1 MELGR
6 IPPNDVEAEQ
16 AILGCMLTDKDS
28 VIAAME
34 KLKEE
39 DFYREDN
46 KAIYSAMLSLYGRAE
61 PIDIIWKH
69 LKVLLE

>member
-39 DFYREDN
+39 DFTE
-46 KAIYSAMLSLYGRAE
+46 KIIKLYILQCFHYME
-61 PIDIIWKH
+61 
-69 LKVLLE
+69 EQSQ